1 MYNAL
6 QTFSTSYGLQIHIR
20 EKCFIFRFK
29 AVQSLTTGDR
39 TTRNPEPEVGKRNSC
54 LRKDFFWHNSQFFI
68 TSRSLPHLED
78 ARIYTVPSINLVSKC
93 AQAIYRT
100 KISNSNR
107 NLIKKGRSRLSEDQM
122 TEFLNKTKRK
132 KCSNIFFRWITCTF

>member
-6 QTFSTSYGLQIHIR
+6 QTFSTSYSLQIHVR

-54 LRKDFFWHNSQFFI
+54 LRKDFFGHNSQFFI

-78 ARIYTVPSINLVSKC
+78 ARIYTTPSIYLVSKC
-93 AQAIYRT
+93 ALTIYRT

-107 NLIKKGRSRLSEDQM
+107 NMIKKGAFTAIRRPNDRISQ
-122 TEFLNKTKRK
+122 
-132 KCSNIFFRWITCTF
+132 